1 MMWVFF
7 LVLFLFILI
16 VESNEEIR
24 QIISNKTRDYI
35 NRAEYLKS
43 LTSKTH
49 VEQTSSFVSPNE
61 NLIQRAQVNTIQTD
75 SFYFILFL
83 FYFIASFRKH
93 PYLNFVNQQFSL
105 EQAIIADEK
114 SLRDE
119 ALELY
124 TIAAELYLKVVK
136 QGEKV
141 LIVFVFLF
149 SYVHR

>member
-1 MMWVFF
+1 M
-7 LVLFLFILI
+7 
-16 VESNEEIR
+16 
-24 QIISNKTRDYI
+24 
-35 NRAEYLKS
+35 
-43 LTSKTH
+43 
-49 VEQTSSFVSPNE
+49 
-61 NLIQRAQVNTIQTD
+61 
-75 SFYFILFL
+75 